1 MLAAHIDVLFDQGWM
16 SFEDDGRLLFSKE
29 LNNEVIEQLKLPA
42 KIPPVT
48 EQSKIYLKW
57 HRENV
62 LRVAGKKRAKK
73 VEALL

>member
-29 LNNEVIEQLKLPA
+29 LNKEVIEQLKLPA
-42 KIPPVT
+42 KIPPFT